1 MFPDK
6 WLKVKY
12 LLLRIL
18 LHIKAKKKGWRQPH
32 PNTHTH
38 IKRKEVKSRRIGKQQ
53 TNNLDF
59 ISVLSNKNRYR
70 VLIQINLDFIRKPAK
85 KNGIPVY
92 TDMPSDD
99 AGDCCIWQWFV
110 F

>member
-1 MFPDK
+1 M
-6 WLKVKY
+6 VKIKH

-18 LHIKAKKKGWRQPH
+18 LHIKAKKKGVAAATPK
-32 PNTHTH
+32 HTH

-53 TNNLDF
+53 TSNLDF

-70 VLIQINLDFIRKPAK
+70 VLIQINFDFIRNPVK

>member
-1 MFPDK
+1 
-6 WLKVKY
+6 
-12 LLLRIL
+12 
-18 LHIKAKKKGWRQPH
+18 
-32 PNTHTH
+32 HTH

>member
-1 MFPDK
+1 
-6 WLKVKY
+6 
-12 LLLRIL
+12 
-18 LHIKAKKKGWRQPH
+18 HTQ
-32 PNTHTH
+32 THTH

>member
-1 MFPDK
+1 MV
-6 WLKVKY
+6 KVKH

-38 IKRKEVKSRRIGKQQ
+38 QEERDKIRQIGKQQ
-53 TNNLDF
+53 TSTLNF
-59 ISVLSNKNRYR
+59 ISVLSNKNPYQ
-70 VLIQINLDFIRKPAK
+70 VLIQINLDLIRKPAK

>member
-1 MFPDK
+1 M
-6 WLKVKY
+6 
-12 LLLRIL
+12 
-18 LHIKAKKKGWRQPH
+18 
-32 PNTHTH
+32 
-38 IKRKEVKSRRIGKQQ
+38 
-53 TNNLDF
+53 
-59 ISVLSNKNRYR
+59 SVLSNKNRYR
-70 VLIQINLDFIRKPAK
+70 VLIQINLDLIRKPAK